1 MTDRSVKIEDLYRF
15 KLVSDPQLSPDG
27 EQVAFV
33 IERMH
38 KTDKTYYRNLFMI
51 NSIGKNLRQLT
62 YSKRHD
68 HTPRWSPDGKTLAF
82 ISKRDTGY

>member
-1 MTDRSVKIEDLYRF
+1 MTAAAIKTSDIYRF

-38 KTDKTYYRNLFMI
+38 KTDKT
-51 NSIGKNLRQLT
+51 
-62 YSKRHD
+62 
-68 HTPRWSPDGKTLAF
+68 
-82 ISKRDTGY
+82 